1 MSSWEIMQEL
11 ADSVKTVVASVDE
24 LSATG
29 IDLSGPARTLTASG
43 GTAAANTIAATIA
56 SSFQPQVTFD
66 SCVAIDLT
74 NQGWTAA
81 IAAFRAFCLAFLPWV
96 QAGQSN
102 ADAARGALRR
112 AATTLV
118 QFSSGGLADVGALT
132 NAIAD
137 IPGVPANAVQS
148 IRAASAALRACVL
161 SMSVGRD
168 YQSAMGI
175 SIFAPGSAGVYIS
188 NRSDYVRLQFSNL
201 TGWGAI
207 LDMLYGFGRDNT
219 RYLSI
224 EDSQLPFVVPG
235 NDAEF
240 VVSLRGFPIDEQTGD
255 QIETMI
261 RRTVLE
267 QLAQVDV
274 LGDVTVTPASTVLD
288 TRRPGIPLGLVCTQ
302 LIAIYI
308 FRIQCY
314 SLGSSA
320 HFSGNPNRN
329 QWRGI
334 PRAHS
339 GCKVETKQ
347 YKH

>member
-1 MSSWEIMQEL
+1 MPM
-11 ADSVKTVVASVDE
+11 
-24 LSATG
+24 
-29 IDLSGPARTLTASG
+29 R
-43 GTAAANTIAATIA
+43 
-56 SSFQPQVTFD
+56 
-66 SCVAIDLT
+66 
-74 NQGWTAA
+74 
-81 IAAFRAFCLAFLPWV
+81 R
-96 QAGQSN
+96 
-102 ADAARGALRR
+102 RGALRR

-308 FRIQCY
+308 FR
-314 SLGSSA
+314 SSA
-320 HFSGNPNRN
+320 IHWGHQPTSVATPIATNGVEFRVLIRGVKFKPNNTSTDRRSNSQRSPSCGGN
-329 QWRGI
+329 
-334 PRAHS
+334 H
-339 GCKVETKQ
+339 
-347 YKH
+347 